1 MFLDATVGVTTSF
14 SQPLRPWF
22 DVKSCGES
30 VEVGAMVIYTDIL
43 IDIFRVVSSRE
54 SFVFEPRTTEVI
66 RSVNNIFLSCKQEHK
81 CPDQGTR

>member
-66 RSVNNIFLSCKQEHK
+66 R
-81 CPDQGTR
+81 